1 MTDKLNANSVGM
13 FASSTF
19 KRKSKNAE
27 CHEKF
32 GIPHIVLFLVSL
44 SSVKLEGQKHME
56 NKMWC
61 SELCSGVLSARK
73 CF

>member
-1 MTDKLNANSVGM
+1 MLNVV
-13 FASSTF
+13 
-19 KRKSKNAE
+19 KNL
-27 CHEKF
+27 

-44 SSVKLEGQKHME
+44 SSVKLEGQQHTE

>member
-1 MTDKLNANSVGM
+1 MLNV
-13 FASSTF
+13 T
-19 KRKSKNAE
+19 KYL
-27 CHEKF
+27 

-56 NKMWC
+56 NKMCC
-61 SELCSGVLSARK
+61 SELCSGVL

>member
-1 MTDKLNANSVGM
+1 MLNVM
-13 FASSTF
+13 
-19 KRKSKNAE
+19 KNL
-27 CHEKF
+27 

-44 SSVKLEGQKHME
+44 SSVKLEGQQHTE

-61 SELCSGVLSARK
+61 SELCRGVLSARK